1 MYTYTKHEQPH
12 KPLRQYTPKLIQ
24 NRFGGGKSSTMP
36 DDASHFAPPLFH
48 PTAEGRFGSLCVYD
62 VSSYIKYD
70 VVQPSLIL
78 LISSLMRLRLT
89 VFEWVY
95 MAHIQIYAHSRSLL
109 LIIFVCKEIERECE
123 QSSLLCVVRFAS
135 VYSDTYR
142 TANGLCAEYLNAK
155 WV

>member
-1 MYTYTKHEQPH
+1 MNS
-12 KPLRQYTPKLIQ
+12 LINLFDNTPRNSFKTDSEEA
-24 NRFGGGKSSTMP
+24 NRRRCQTMRLTSHHPFSTQ
-36 DDASHFAPPLFH
+36 
-48 PTAEGRFGSLCVYD
+48 RLCVFD